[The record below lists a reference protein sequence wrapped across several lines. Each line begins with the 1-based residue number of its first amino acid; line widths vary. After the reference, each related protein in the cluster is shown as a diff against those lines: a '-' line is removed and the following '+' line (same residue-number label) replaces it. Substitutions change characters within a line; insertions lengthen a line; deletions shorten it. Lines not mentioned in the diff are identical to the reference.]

1 MKQTPGRIYQLVER
15 LISSSRKKILDMVF
29 AIAIASGIKPKTLA
43 ESMNNDKMID
53 YIDEFLDALQE
64 VKAQETKTK
73 LEEAQKAI
81 EGEGFKIRPLKK

>member
-1 MKQTPGRIYQLVER
+1 MKHTPGRIYQLIDS

-29 AIAIASGIKPKTLA
+29 AIAIATGIKPQTLA
-43 ESMNNDKMID
+43 ESMNNDKMLD
-53 YIDEFLDALQE
+53 YIDEFLEALNA

-81 EGEGFKIRPLKK
+81 EGDGFKIRRLKK